1 MFLPVAFATANVFS
15 IVFSLAIGHR
25 PEKTDQIASL
35 LIMGV
40 AGGGVMTLI
49 IGVMNDVVGIIG
61 GLAVLLACMG
71 YIFFVALTEARKA

>member
-1 MFLPVAFATANVFS
+1 MFLPVAFATANVFA

-40 AGGGVMTLI
+40 AGGGVMTLT
-49 IGVMNDVVGIIG
+49 IGVMNDLVGIVG

-71 YIFFVALTEARKA
+71 YIFFVALAEARK